1 VKLLVS
7 ADASPEE
14 LYRASAGDGSRK
26 NAARDEEFA
35 WDRAAS
41 RLAEMQSKEFQEAPW
56 NPKAGSWL
64 LEQARVTEVVPAQVL
79 RSLWQRY
86 DRNRDNVLDE
96 TELECLVGD
105 LNQLRSGHR
114 HVSEE
119 QLDAVMSIVRGSK
132 NLRENRYMTYEEF
145 TRYGHA
151 AMLEC
156 MRDR

>member
-1 VKLLVS
+1 MRRLKS
-7 ADASPEE
+7 CTA
-14 LYRASAGDGSRK
+14 RAPATDLAKTPPATKSSRGTAQRVDSRRCSRK
-26 NAARDEEFA
+26 SFKRH
-35 WDRAAS
+35 
-41 RLAEMQSKEFQEAPW
+41 LGIQKL
-56 NPKAGSWL
+56 GSWL

-119 QLDAVMSIVRGSK
+119 QLDAVMSIVRGIEKFARKSIHDV
-132 NLRENRYMTYEEF
+132 RRI
-145 TRYGHA
+145 HA
-151 AMLEC
+151 IRARRHARMHAPTASERC
-156 MRDR
+156 R